1 MENNHKICTR
11 CNELKILDNFRF
23 RNNKPISQCKQCEK
37 DYWNSRKDKTA
48 EYHKEYRAINKD
60 ELSSKKKQKRIIK
73 RESNNNIDDF
83 DLSLFYDIPNYEG
96 IYKIN
101 KNGDVLS
108 LPSDN
113 SYFYQLKTKRIFKG
127 YEKITLCKNGKG
139 KSLFVHRLVA
149 ITFIPNPENKP
160 HINHIDANKL
170 NNSIDNLEWCTPLEN
185 VTHAISKG
193 IFAIN
198 RCRTICT
205 NSSGYIGVHWHKVNK
220 KYVARLRL
228 KNGNRLTIGN
238 YDDVI
243 EAAKAYDKAL
253 FNEWGLEYEFN
264 FARED

>member
-23 RNNKPISQCKQCEK
+23 RNNKAISSCKKCEK

-73 RESNNNIDDF
+73 RESNNNVDDF

-108 LPSDN
+108 LPSITTYSWQIKSIEIN
-113 SYFYQLKTKRIFKG
+113 KG
-127 YEKITLCKNGKG
+127 YERVTLWKNGKG
-139 KSLFVHRLVA
+139 KHFFIHQLLAKV
-149 ITFIPNPENKP
+149 FIPNPENKP
-160 HINHIDANKL
+160 HINHINGIK
-170 NNSIDNLEWCTPLEN
+170 NDNRLENIEWCIPLEN
-185 VTHAISKG
+185 ITHSIKNNLAG
-193 IFAIN
+193 TN
-198 RCRTICT
+198 RCRKHKT
-205 NSSGYIGVHWHKVNK
+205 NKSGYIGVHWHKVNK

-243 EAAKAYDKAL
+243 EAAKAYDKSL